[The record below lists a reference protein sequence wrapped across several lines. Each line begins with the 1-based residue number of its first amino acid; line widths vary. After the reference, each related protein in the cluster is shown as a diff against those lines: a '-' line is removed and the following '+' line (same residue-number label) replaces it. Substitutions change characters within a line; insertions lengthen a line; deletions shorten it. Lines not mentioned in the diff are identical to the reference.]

1 MKNLAIVLLIIHLLL
16 DVLFQTERS
25 YKSRRGSASPGR
37 LSSSPHSG
45 NNTLQSRGMSSS
57 TPNSSPT
64 QVLRHATPTRRSSPP
79 TKPTT
84 PAPRPSTPTPRRI
97 STGSSSPA
105 LSLGIRGTS
114 PVKTSR
120 GNSASPKI
128 RWQTNIPVFSS
139 EAPLNL
145 RTSLADQ
152 PASYVRGSS
161 PASKNSR
168 DSTSKFGRQS
178 MSPTPSRSSSYIHS
192 HDRAQS
198 SSHSK
203 GSVVSSSDDDLDS
216 LQSIPVGS
224 LDRFGSRRD
233 GSFSNSKSPSIS
245 KKSAKMVSP
254 SSAPKR
260 SFDSAIRQMV
270 FCCIIS

>member
-84 PAPRPSTPTPRRI
+84 PAPSPSTPTPRRI
-97 STGSSSPA
+97 RTGSSSPA
-105 LSLGIRGTS
+105 FSSGIRRTS
-114 PVKTSR
+114 PVKTSH

-128 RWQTNIPVFSS
+128 RTWQTNIPGFSS

-161 PASKNSR
+161 PA
-168 DSTSKFGRQS
+168 
-178 MSPTPSRSSSYIHS
+178 
-192 HDRAQS
+192 
-198 SSHSK
+198 
-203 GSVVSSSDDDLDS
+203 
-216 LQSIPVGS
+216 
-224 LDRFGSRRD
+224 
-233 GSFSNSKSPSIS
+233 
-245 KKSAKMVSP
+245 
-254 SSAPKR
+254 
-260 SFDSAIRQMV
+260 
-270 FCCIIS
+270 